1 MINCPNCL
9 ANNSFEKVNEDD
21 YSLYVCEYC
30 NTVIEKVPILKED
43 IFDEDSPSLKI
54 FTTTLEQPPEYN
66 QKNIETFNLIFI
78 GVFIFCFLLLIL
90 YLVYY

>member
-1 MINCPNCL
+1 MYNCPNCL
-9 ANNSFEKVNEDD
+9 ANNSFIKVNKDD

-30 NTVIEKVPILKED
+30 NTVIEKTPISKEG
-43 IFDEDSPSLKI
+43 IIDEESPSLKI

>member
-1 MINCPNCL
+1 MNRCPNCL
-9 ANNSFEKVNEDD
+9 ANNSFKKVNKDD

-30 NTVIEKVPILKED
+30 NTVIEKIPISKVD
-43 IFDEDSPSLKI
+43 IIDEESPSLKI